1 MSQSSFNFGL
11 VIVFSNFSVV
21 IFLDVLQTEIFSAF
35 KKKKELHRESSLS
48 PYFCLRLTYLNF
60 DPIPCTEFGLS

>member
-35 KKKKELHRESSLS
+35 KKKELHCESSLS